1 VVLGLTP
8 AGATREVTKMVQQLP
23 LAADA
28 LIASME
34 REFEVIRVASP
45 QPEVLCA
52 TQGAEAH
59 LLRGVR
65 KRVIADM
72 LKRVA

>member
-1 VVLGLTP
+1 
-8 AGATREVTKMVQQLP
+8 MVQQLP
-23 LAADA
+23 TAADA
-28 LIASME
+28 LMALMAQ
-34 REFEVIRVASP
+34 EFEAIQSVST
-45 QPEVLCA
+45 QPDTLRA

-65 KRVIADM
+65 KLVLADM